1 MHPDYDNK
9 WLRNDIAVLQIEKQ
23 TSYNSSFPARMQ
35 TNFSDYENPCY
46 EMGWGGTS
54 KSGRPSNIFK
64 TAAVQP
70 VKPKKCQEAWKKGY
84 YPRLICTKSKGNA
97 TCHGDSGGPL
107 ICEDKL
113 TGVVCFW
120 QRLRY
125 RNT

>member
-9 WLRNDIAVLQIEKQ
+9 WLRNDIAVLQIEKE

-70 VKPKKCQEAWKKGY
+70 VKPEKCQEAWKKGY